1 MQLENFDFIS
11 NLSTA
16 DVKKITVSRNAYG
29 YSLIDASAGVI
40 KIYLRSNPLF
50 KDKASKNYIRSGAPV
65 GFTETK
71 TYYAPRYE
79 TLSSKNFNQ
88 FGVIDW
94 KANVSISRAGIHQI
108 KIPNLGTEEITLHI
122 EGVSKDGGLISQQKV
137 INIYN

>member
-1 MQLENFDFIS
+1 M
-11 NLSTA
+11 
-16 DVKKITVSRNAYG
+16 
-29 YSLIDASAGVI
+29 IDASAGVI
-40 KIYLRSNPLF
+40 KIYLRSTPLS
-50 KDKASKNYIRSGAPV
+50 KDKASKNYIRSRAPV

-71 TYYAPRYE
+71 TYYAPRYDE

-108 KIPNLGTEEITLHI
+108 KIPNLGAEEITLHI